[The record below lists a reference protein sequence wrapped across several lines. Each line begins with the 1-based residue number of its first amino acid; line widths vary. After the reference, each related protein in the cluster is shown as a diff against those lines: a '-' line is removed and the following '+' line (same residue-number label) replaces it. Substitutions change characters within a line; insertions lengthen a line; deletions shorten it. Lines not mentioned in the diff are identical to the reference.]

1 MMTSSFMSK
10 KLGEERKSLNHREST
25 PLYVQLKQDLSQQ
38 MDLGRLKPGQPIPSE
53 RSLCAKYRISRTT
66 VRQALS
72 EMINEGVLYRKQGK
86 GTFVIQRKVNQGL
99 VHIVNFARTVLELG
113 LRPST
118 RILGNQIMPADI
130 QTAKTL
136 DVSLTSQILKLTLLG
151 KGDAIPLVLYESYF
165 PLPLGQRMAKEASR
179 LEKKDL
185 PFSTYD
191 LYDKIGG
198 VTPRSVVQTFEAIT
212 ADNRLAAIMKVRRGT
227 PIFMITSIFQTA
239 DHRPLE
245 FRTALYR
252 GDRYKFHL
260 TRELS

>member
-1 MMTSSFMSK
+1 V
-10 KLGEERKSLNHREST
+10 LNHQEST

-38 MDLGRLKPGQPIPSE
+38 MDLGRLKPGEFIPSE

-72 EMINEGVLYRKQGK
+72 EMINEGLLYRKQGK
-86 GTFVIQRKVNQGL
+86 GTFVVERKVNQGL
-99 VHIVNFARTVLELG
+99 VRIVNFERTVLELG
-113 LRPST
+113 LKPST
-118 RILGNQIMPADI
+118 QILGNDVIPTDI
-130 QTAKTL
+130 QMAKIL
-136 DVSLTSQILKLTLLG
+136 DIPLTSQILKLTLLG
-151 KGDAIPLVLYESYF
+151 KGDATPLVLYESYF
-165 PLPLGQRMAKEASR
+165 PLHFGQKMAKEAALR
-179 LEKKDL
+179 ERKGI

-191 LYDKIGG
+191 LYERVCS

-212 ADNRLAAIMKVRRGT
+212 ADDRLAAIMNVRKRS

-239 DHRPLE
+239 DQRPVE

-260 TRELS
+260 TREFA